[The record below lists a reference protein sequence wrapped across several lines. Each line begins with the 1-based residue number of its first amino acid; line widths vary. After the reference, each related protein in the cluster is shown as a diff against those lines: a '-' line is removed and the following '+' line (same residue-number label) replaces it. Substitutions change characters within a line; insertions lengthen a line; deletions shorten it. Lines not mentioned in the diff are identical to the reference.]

1 MNREKEPLLFDLPSA
16 EEHKPVRREAV
27 ARREAQSTTGT
38 PREDRGAKVVPL
50 FPGSIATAASVLD
63 AATVV
68 SADSSLGRRLAAAT
82 ISGSLQAIGL
92 GVTAALAW
100 RMLPPGSEMAWLP
113 FGFFAL
119 LWSCAFTAIPLAF
132 FRRTAGMA
140 VVGLRASSLDR
151 SPLSFGQAFRRW
163 LGGLLTVLLAGLPG
177 LLATRG
183 RSLADRLSGS
193 RTLLF

>member
-27 ARREAQSTTGT
+27 ARREAQSTIGT

-119 LWSCAFTAIPLAF
+119 TAIPLAF